1 MIKHGYKSIMEQILD
16 NHSHIMEL
24 IGAFLTGVVGPILY
38 LLVQKYLQKE
48 KNKGRDIVKEN
59 IVSVSLINNE
69 LEEIREEFKGD
80 RVWIAQ
86 FHNGGSF
93 YPTGKSIQ
101 KFSVFYE
108 VVKAGVSS
116 IAHTFSSIPC
126 SLYPKT
132 FEHLMVGEGIFIPDY
147 KDPKVATYG
156 LKGAA
161 ESVGTKSTY
170 LVPLFTLDEKYI
182 GNIGVDFVSK
192 KKRLTKEELE
202 HFQIKAGR
210 IAGIL
215 SSYLINS

>member
-1 MIKHGYKSIMEQILD
+1 MEQILN
-16 NHSHIMEL
+16 NHSHIMEV

-38 LLVQKYLQKE
+38 LIIQKYLLKE

-210 IAGIL
+210 IAGFL
-215 SSYLINS
+215 SSYLIDS